1 MLDIRITRL
10 PDWAYGAP
18 EIPLNLLNND
28 SWVSSEFPPHFR
40 GICSEADAYRRP
52 MTSTPVG
59 WKFPKFAAP
68 AIGILLFSPCAQ
80 SDNLVD
86 SALGFF
92 LGNDS
97 NTARF
102 DLDKARPQPATPE
115 FKANVLHSLP
125 KEGRVTKFKEPQL
138 RKLASLDAILQLH
151 QRQSVYDLA
160 VFESA
165 PKPFAFIGLHQR
177 AVLLISDAALDLLDA
192 EELQAT
198 VAHEIGHEYV
208 WTENLEAT
216 KHNDVRRLKE
226 LELICDGVAI
236 LTLRRAGVGPAPLLT
251 ATEKITNF
259 NLLSTGQAW
268 NAERYPSAGERR
280 RFAEEVVK
288 WADARQEKVA
298 GK

>member
-102 DLDKARPQPATPE
+102 DLDKSRPQPVTPDY
-115 FKANVLHSLP
+115 KAMVLNSLP
-125 KEGRVTKFKEPQL
+125 KEGR
-138 RKLASLDAILQLH
+138 LQ
-151 QRQSVYDLA
+151 
-160 VFESA
+160 
-165 PKPFAFIGLHQR
+165 
-177 AVLLISDAALDLLDA
+177 
-192 EELQAT
+192 
-198 VAHEIGHEYV
+198 
-208 WTENLEAT
+208 N
-216 KHNDVRRLKE
+216 
-226 LELICDGVAI
+226 
-236 LTLRRAGVGPAPLLT
+236 
-251 ATEKITNF
+251 
-259 NLLSTGQAW
+259 
-268 NAERYPSAGERR
+268 
-280 RFAEEVVK
+280 
-288 WADARQEKVA
+288 
-298 GK
+298 